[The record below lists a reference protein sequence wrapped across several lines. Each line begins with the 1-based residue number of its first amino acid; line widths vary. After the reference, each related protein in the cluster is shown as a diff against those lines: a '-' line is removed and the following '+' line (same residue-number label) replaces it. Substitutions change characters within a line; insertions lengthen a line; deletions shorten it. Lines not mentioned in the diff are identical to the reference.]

1 MSKNTTTESYRATV
15 KPLSNTALTQEFLK
29 QNGVARNYAQ
39 ETFEEMTLRGIAVS
53 QDQHK

>member
-15 KPLSNTALTQEFLK
+15 KPLSNTALTQEFFK
-29 QNGVARNYAQ
+29 QNGLARNYAQ